1 MKLTLLMTIFLLSSC
16 GKINLP
22 EDSKLGQL
30 EDSSSQAMVVGS
42 NEHSKIKEICDALQ
56 IKSVT
61 ISSLVNSDY
70 VFSNTTKQCTD
81 TSFSPIADANVKM
94 VNQSGSLK
102 FSEGNN
108 LFYFSDVETIDTG
121 VLGFICKR
129 LDNLASPI
137 ALDAT
142 NLLYFTASKIIGTD
156 CQDDDGLTQRCLKIE
171 RAVKVAVSKTENKGR
186 VHTREWIKVRLDQ
199 PRIGFFSYRKLISEA
214 GCIEGQYFG
223 RTATLK

>member
-1 MKLTLLMTIFLLSSC
+1 MKLTLLMTIFLISSC

-30 EDSSSQAMVVGS
+30 VDPSTQPIVVGS
-42 NEHSKIKEICDALQ
+42 SEHSKIKEICDALQ
-56 IKSVT
+56 TKTLT
-61 ISSLVNSDY
+61 ISALVNTDY
-70 VFSNTTKQCTD
+70 MFSNTTKQCLD
-81 TSFSPIADANVKM
+81 TNFSPMADANVKM

-121 VLGFICKR
+121 VLGFICQR

-142 NLLYFTASKIIGTD
+142 NLLYFTASDFISTD
-156 CQDDDGLTQRCLKIE
+156 CQNEPTQRCLKIE
-171 RAVKVAVSKTENKGR
+171 RAVKVAVSKTEDKGR

-214 GCIEGQYFG
+214 GCVDGQYFG
-223 RTATLK
+223 RTTTLK